1 MRKKIVGVFLSMLLF
16 ATVFAVAEPI
26 EISKMNTPI
35 KWEQMPDETEN
46 GIDIRIDNNDGIM
59 RTLADDFQCISTE
72 PITDVHFWG
81 SWNRDIKGE
90 IQKIHLSIHEDI
102 PQGPGGYSMPGALLW
117 EMDFYNFDESPYAD
131 VPGEWWWDPYTG
143 ELIPMA
149 DYLIWQYDI
158 YIDPA
163 VAFVQQ
169 GTPDDPIIYWLDIYV
184 ELVPGIPGEF
194 GWKTSIDHWND
205 DAVYYIDDDPYW
217 FELRYPSAHPYH
229 GESIDM
235 SFRITGEDD
244 TKPDLCCDGS
254 INLIDVSPGST
265 VTGTF
270 EVINC
275 GDPGS
280 FLDWEVTNWPAW
292 GTWTFAPSS
301 GLGLPAGSSTTVI
314 VTIIAPNIQNAQY
327 TGDITICNKNDP
339 NDCCKIP
346 VVLKTPRTRVTHVQP
361 LFLQFLD
368 QYPNM
373 FPILRIFLGV

>member
-1 MRKKIVGVFLSMLLF
+1 MLLF

-26 EISKMNTPI
+26 EISKMSTPI
-35 KWEQMPDETEN
+35 KWEQLPDDTEN
-46 GIDIRIDNNDGIM
+46 GIDIRIDMNDGRM
-59 RTLADDFQCISTE
+59 RTVADDFLCVSTE

-81 SWNRDIKGE
+81 SWKGDIKGE

-169 GTPDDPIIYWLDIYV
+169 GTPTDPVVYWLDIYV
-184 ELVPGIPGEF
+184 ELVAGTAGEF
-194 GWKTSIDHWND
+194 GWKTSVDHWND
-205 DAVYYIDDDPYW
+205 DAVYYISDDPPYW

-235 SFRITGEDD
+235 SFRITGEDEP
-244 TKPDLCCDGS
+244 KPAICCKG
-254 INLIDVSPGST
+254 NLKWSNIKPGAT
-265 VTGTF
+265 LTGTF
-270 EVINC
+270 EVGNC
-275 GDPGS
+275 GETGS
-280 FLDWEVTNWPAW
+280 LLDWEITSWPGW
-292 GTWTFAPSS
+292 GTWTFVPAS
-301 GLGLPAGSSTTVI
+301 GTGLPAGSYTTVT
-314 VTIIAPNIQNAQY
+314 VTVIAPNTAGTF
-327 TGDITICNKNDP
+327 TGDVVVCNKDDP
-339 NDCCKIP
+339 TDCCKIP
-346 VVLKTPRTRVTHVQP
+346 VTLQTPRGRTINFYP
-361 LFLQFLD
+361 LFLQFLE
-368 QYPNM
+368 QHPNM
-373 FPILRIFLGV
+373 FPMLRIFLGV